1 MNLPVKIYDNEFFLA
16 IISCI
21 SIISI
26 TISHGIPFMPII
38 FFIYLLVYL
47 KQKKINLKVNIYYFL
62 FYIMVFLYLWGML
75 FNKGII
81 YQNNKTDLMNVVYCI
96 LIILCASFMNLLK
109 FKQYMYVL
117 FKLLSFTIPV
127 IALISIYKFYLLSNG
142 IQLNFLIQGRE
153 NYPLGTSLVTDY
165 NMFALGLSIGFVS
178 LVYFYKIA
186 QSLILKLLLM
196 GGITLVGISIY
207 LSGSRRGIIVLAFLL
222 IYLFIII
229 VRSNNR
235 GIAKNRQRLK
245 TFALFTIFGFVFFM
259 LFSTD
264 LKVYETEE
272 FERIEL
278 RSSSILEFK
287 DSFSGRADRWDYGV
301 ELLKESSLLKLFLG
315 DGFQYL
321 EKFQERFATSSE
333 DYPHNFL
340 LAAFLY
346 SGLIGMLIILTLL
359 CLLLIRLFKYRKV
372 IGIEM
377 LIVFSLMLVFLIS
390 SGNSIF
396 SIRIL
401 PIFILIISAVKTNE
415 KMSIDQPITNMI

>member
-1 MNLPVKIYDNEFFLA
+1 
-16 IISCI
+16 
-21 SIISI
+21 
-26 TISHGIPFMPII
+26 
-38 FFIYLLVYL
+38 
-47 KQKKINLKVNIYYFL
+47 
-62 FYIMVFLYLWGML
+62 
-75 FNKGII
+75 
-81 YQNNKTDLMNVVYCI
+81 
-96 LIILCASFMNLLK
+96 
-109 FKQYMYVL
+109 MYVL
-117 FKLLSFTIPV
+117 FKLLSLTVPV

-178 LVYFYKIA
+178 LVYFYKNA
-186 QSLILKLLLM
+186 QSLILKLLYM
-196 GGITLVGISIY
+196 GGISLVGVSIY

-222 IYLFIII
+222 LYLFIKI
-229 VRSNNR
+229 VRTNKR
-235 GIAKNRQRLK
+235 GITKNRQGLK
-245 TFALFTIFGFVFFM
+245 TFALCTIFGFVFFII
-259 LFSTD
+259 FSTD
-264 LKVYETEE
+264 LKVYETDE

-287 DSFSGRADRWDYGV
+287 DSFSGRADRWEYGV
-301 ELLKESSLLKLFLG
+301 ELIKESSFLKLFIG

-346 SGLIGMLIILTLL
+346 SGLIGMLIIFTLL
-359 CLLLIRLFKYRKV
+359 CLLLIKLFKYRKV

-377 LIVFSLMLVFLIS
+377 LIVFSLTLVFLIN

-401 PIFILIISAVKTNE
+401 PMFILIISAIKTNE
-415 KMSIDQPITNMI
+415 KMSIDQPITNVV